1 MPRIVLKEV
10 DSEIT
15 LSTSD
20 TEAAIG
26 RDPTSAFVVMGPNAK
41 VVSAR
46 HARIFHQ
53 DNAWWIADS
62 SRNGTIVDD
71 ERLQQGQRHA
81 LRVGQVV
88 GLGESGP
95 RYRVVVLDSRM
106 IAETVNERPNLG
118 APAPSSAGAPSAAGG
133 PATPIAAAAAALAG
147 RAAPAQGMNAG
158 PSTMHSRPPA
168 DGRAD
173 IEESTEPMSPAP
185 DWLVQVALRFTKT
198 NQTYDVRAKS
208 VKIGRSTECNVQ
220 VPPEHGAAVS
230 RMHAEITIH
239 EGGVVVRDE
248 GSRNGTYLNNRR
260 LESSHPVMRGDVI
273 MLGAGGPSF
282 AIDDLHIVRGPG
294 TAGAARRQ
302 SPQSSPAAPP
312 KRFVE
317 PPTAPAPHGAAA
329 ALAATQF
336 GARGGPPP
344 GDRKSPLMRD
354 VIGDV
359 PAPSA
364 RRRRIVVWAVV
375 AAAILVATLLLIAGR

>member
-1 MPRIVLKEV
+1 MARIVLKEV
-10 DSEIT
+10 DSQIT

-20 TEAAIG
+20 AEATIG
-26 RDPTSAFVVMGPNAK
+26 RDPNLAFVVIGPHSK

-106 IAETVNERPNLG
+106 IAETINERPNPG
-118 APAPSSAGAPSAAGG
+118 APGA
-133 PATPIAAAAAALAG
+133 PATPIAAAAAALAE
-147 RAAPAQGMNAG
+147 RAAGGDAG
-158 PSTMHSRPPA
+158 RSAMHSRQSEGA
-168 DGRAD
+168 RVD
-173 IEESTEPMSPAP
+173 IAESTEPMSPAP
-185 DWLVQVALRFTKT
+185 DWLVHVTLRFTKT
-198 NQTYDVRAKS
+198 NQSYDVRSKT

-230 RMHAEITIH
+230 RMHAEIAIH

-260 LESSHPVMRGDVI
+260 LESSHPVMRGDMI

-282 AIDDLHIVRGPG
+282 AIDDLHIVRGQAAAGPG
-294 TAGAARRQ
+294 LPRRQ
-302 SPQSSPAAPP
+302 SPRSSPAAPP

-317 PPTAPAPHGAAA
+317 PPTAPAPHGAEA

-336 GARGGPPP
+336 GAPDAPQTGRA
-344 GDRKSPLMRD
+344 RSPFMRNVMED
-354 VIGDV
+354 D

-364 RRRRIVVWAVV
+364 RRMRVVVWSVV
-375 AAAILVATLLLIAGR
+375 ATAILVATLLLIAGR